1 MEKIPQPPELS
12 ENIIPNNEINKTN
25 PMEKPGEGLDFW
37 AEQLLNAKL
46 ITRNEYAD
54 FIKSNNSKE
63 AEMKNRSLPQLEH
76 YGKYN
81 SVDEIKER
89 IHPKKDDLFIIRC
102 LLKGTSQVKRL
113 VNASFD
119 QAIQFAKNLPG
130 EFDKYEVE
138 MKEFVE
144 TKIAGTII
152 VNPSGK
158 TMIETW
164 HGPHYLNTTN
174 VPKYHANFDPE
185 QFDRTYKWTVPE
197 DEQDLDE
204 MKKYAM
210 KVVSYI
216 FPHLKPKPNEPIYLE
231 YGVKPS
237 GEIYFIEAS
246 DSPLLTGK

>member
-1 MEKIPQPPELS
+1 MEKLPQAPELS
-12 ENIIPNNEINKTN
+12 KNIETGNVINETN

-37 AEQLLNAKL
+37 AEQLLKENL
-46 ITRNEYAD
+46 ITRNEYTD

-63 AEMKNRSLPQLEH
+63 AEMKKRGLPQLEH

-81 SVDEIKER
+81 SIDEIKER

-113 VNASFD
+113 VNASLD
-119 QAIQFAKNLPG
+119 QAIEFAKNLPG
-130 EFDKYEVE
+130 GFDKYEVE
-138 MKEFVE
+138 MKEFVK
-144 TKIAGTII
+144 TIIAGTII
-152 VNPSGK
+152 VSPAGK
-158 TMIETW
+158 ATIETW

-174 VPKYHANFDPE
+174 EPKYFAHFDPE
-185 QFDRTYKWTVPE
+185 QFDRTYKWTAPE
-197 DEQDLDE
+197 GSEDLDE

-210 KVVSYI
+210 KVISYI

-231 YGVKPS
+231 YGVKPG